1 MYICTQIT
9 TSKKIEIMKT
19 TNYTKEMIRQIYS
32 QKMSGIV
39 YQMYSPVD
47 AYQAEWAKCLKKINI
62 VTKHTKKKN
71 LEYTLQE
78 MLLNYTR

>member
-1 MYICTQIT
+1 
-9 TSKKIEIMKT
+9 MKT

-39 YQMYSPVD
+39 YQMYAPVN

-62 VTKHTKKKN
+62 VTKHTKKAN